1 MKQIPT
7 RILLLSLG
15 ILIAASPARAGDPEK
30 GRQVFVKCERCHSL
44 DPSGPQEDGPHL
56 HNIFGRKAGSVESYT
71 GYSEAMKAS
80 GVVWTEET
88 LDLYIAKPKAFME
101 GTNMRFRSMRKEQD
115 RQDLIAFLREN
126 TQ

>member
-1 MKQIPT
+1 MTQIRT
-7 RILLLSLG
+7 RILLLSMG
-15 ILIAASPARAGDPEK
+15 ILIAAGPAWAGDAEK

-44 DPSGPQEDGPHL
+44 DPNGSQVDGPHL
-56 HNIFGRKAGSVESYT
+56 HGIFGRKAGTVESFT

-88 LDLYIAKPKAFME
+88 LDAYIKNPKVFIE
-101 GTNMRFRSMRKEQD
+101 GTNMRCRTLSKEED
-115 RQDLIAFLREN
+115 RPDLIAYLRAN